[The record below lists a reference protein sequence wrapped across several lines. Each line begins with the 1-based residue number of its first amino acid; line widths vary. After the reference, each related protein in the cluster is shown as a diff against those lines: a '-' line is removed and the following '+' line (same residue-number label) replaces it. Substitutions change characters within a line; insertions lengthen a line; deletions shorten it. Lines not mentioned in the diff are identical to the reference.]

1 MKKLTI
7 AQFCYETLH
16 MYTHT
21 PEEQEDV
28 RFRTDVEED
37 GHTINIS
44 CTCFYATMLYQF
56 CADHNIIIEW
66 LSVHRLRDYEIQICM
81 TIKGLFQGDPKTEKI
96 PVEKNK
102 KPGTFLENPDN
113 N

>member
-37 GHTINIS
+37 THTINIY

-56 CADHNIIIEW
+56 CANHNLIIEW

-81 TIKGLFQGDPKTEKI
+81 TVIGLDRTHDGSKKM

-102 KPGTFLENPDN
+102 KPGTFL
-113 N
+113 